1 VSEAGLEAV
10 LDYVRQERGFDFTGY
25 KRPTLG
31 RRVAKR
37 MHAVGVSDHGDYLDF
52 LEVHADEFPA
62 LFDALLIN
70 VTRFLRDPAP
80 WRYLRETTIPALVA
94 ARAPDARIR
103 VWSAGCASGQEA
115 YSLAMLLAEAL
126 GEEQFLARVK
136 VYATDVDEQALD
148 EARLGTY
155 PLKAA
160 EDVPSELAERFLERT
175 DHRVTFRR
183 DLRRNVVFGRNDLV
197 HDAPISRID
206 LLACRN
212 VLMYFNAETQAGILR
227 RMHFALRDDGALFLG
242 RSEMLVPHSGLFGPL
257 DLRCRVFGRLPAS
270 NGRLGPFPLADPEDA
285 PPRADAA
292 AVAHPA
298 LRDAAFTS
306 GSGAELV
313 VGADGTL
320 ALASGA
326 ARTLFG
332 LRDEDLGRT
341 FSDLELSYRPVEL
354 RSAIQEARNA
364 RTPVIFP
371 DVTWPTPDGAPRRVE
386 VQVRA
391 LLSRGEPLGTLIAFR
406 DVTEQRRLQEELE
419 RSRRELEVAY
429 EELQSTVEEL
439 ETTNEELQST
449 NEELETT
456 NEELQSTNEELE
468 TMNEELQSTNEEM
481 ETINEQVRDRSD
493 DLDRANGFLE
503 TVLSAMRVGVVAVD
517 GDGVVQVWNER
528 SEDLWGLRADEA
540 VGQHALSLDI
550 GLPMERLA
558 APLRGAL
565 AGDDGRAELEL
576 DATNRRGR
584 PLRCRVVT
592 MGLPPRHA
600 RGAVLLVEEL
610 GSS

>member
-1 VSEAGLEAV
+1 MSEAGLEAV

-270 NGRLGPFPLADPEDA
+270 NGRLGPFPLADLEDV
-285 PPRADAA
+285 PPRA
-292 AVAHPA
+292 AVAPPA

-313 VGADGTL
+313 VDADGTL

-332 LRDEDLGRT
+332 LRDEDLGRA

-449 NEELETT
+449 NEE
-456 NEELQSTNEELE
+456 
-468 TMNEELQSTNEEM
+468 M

-528 SEDLWGLRADEA
+528 SEDLWGLRGDEA

-610 GSS
+610 ESS

>member
-1 VSEAGLEAV
+1 MSEAGLEAV

-37 MHAVGVSDHGDYLDF
+37 MNAVGVSDHGDYLDF

-270 NGRLGPFPLADPEDA
+270 NGRLGPFPLADLEDV
-285 PPRADAA
+285 PPRA
-292 AVAHPA
+292 AVAPPA

-313 VGADGTL
+313 VDADGTL

-332 LRDEDLGRT
+332 LRDEDLGRA

-439 ETTNEELQST
+439 ETT
-449 NEELETT
+449 
-456 NEELQSTNEELE
+456 
-468 TMNEELQSTNEEM
+468 NEELQSTNEEM